1 MARVPPASRWGD
13 QHPQWRG
20 DVASASSKRGR
31 ARRLYKLGNCE
42 RCGKKAT
49 DRHHIDGNAG
59 NNLSSNIA
67 ILCRRCHMEID
78 GRLVQLPIIA
88 KNRPPRTR
96 RTHCRRGHAY
106 AEDSYVDPHGYYA
119 CRICRRLI
127 RGKGWKMKVTQV
139 VCDKCGEPEV
149 AASLRLTEGKSSFI
163 ADLCAA
169 CARSVESLIPGGRTQ
184 AKRGRPKKS

>member
-1 MARVPPASRWGD
+1 MARVPPEPRWGD
-13 QHPQWRG
+13 QHPQWKG
-20 DVASASSKRGR
+20 DTASGSSKRGR
-31 ARRLYKLGNCE
+31 ARRLFKLRDCE

-59 NNLSSNIA
+59 NNSPFNIA
-67 ILCRRCHMEID
+67 ILCRHCHMQVD
-78 GRLVQLPIIA
+78 GRIR
-88 KNRPPRTR
+88 K
-96 RTHCRRGHAY
+96 THCKRGHSY
-106 AEDSYVDPHGYYA
+106 LEDSYITRSGRYA
-119 CRICRRLI
+119 CRICRRI
-127 RGKGWKMKVTQV
+127 KDKERKMKVTQV

-163 ADLCAA
+163 ADLCAV